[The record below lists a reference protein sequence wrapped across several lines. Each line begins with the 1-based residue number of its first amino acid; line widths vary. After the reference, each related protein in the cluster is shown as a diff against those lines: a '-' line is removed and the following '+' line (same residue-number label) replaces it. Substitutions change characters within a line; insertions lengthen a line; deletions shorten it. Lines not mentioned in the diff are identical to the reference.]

1 MGITTINL
9 HGKKGDDM
17 FEPDSKIVLLLKERN
32 DLLDSPDYDYDVIDI
47 RLERNLWDI
56 EVELNKLFNKG
67 EENNE

>member
-1 MGITTINL
+1 
-9 HGKKGDDM
+9 
-17 FEPDSKIVLLLKERN
+17 VLLLKERN
-32 DLLDSPDYDYDVIDI
+32 DILDSPDYDYDVIDI